1 MRFYFICLSVLVASI
16 LAGCGSNPKPKTAAN
31 NPVQAQETD
40 EIVKLNETLQKKI
53 GSWAK
58 EGKECYGLLLLTGK
72 SNSPPHKRQ
81 HKGEGS

>member
-16 LAGCGSNPKPKTAAN
+16 LAGCGSNPKTKTAAI

-58 EGKECYGLLLLTGK
+58 EGK
-72 SNSPPHKRQ
+72 
-81 HKGEGS
+81 